1 MIQLLTSLTT
11 LACPDVPLGYCADH
25 FCWALPIQV
34 RAYGNGSLSW
44 CCFLK
49 FMCGTILQLWWLPF
63 RELPNTQNL
72 SNYRWPNLD
81 MYKDEETYQKHEE
94 NSIQTRHV
102 IHQEEEWAHIKLK
115 LRQCRVQFEPC
126 KRENRENQHHSKRF
140 MNIPFWGQ
148 SVLHTAPQFGTQKPI
163 LYERPVWRFWQ
174 LKHQT

>member
-11 LACPDVPLGYCADH
+11 LACTDH
-25 FCWALPIQV
+25 FCWALPTQV

-44 CCFLK
+44 RCFFK
-49 FMCGTILQLWWLPF
+49 CMCGTILQFWRLPF
-63 RELPNTQNL
+63 RQLSNTQNW

-126 KRENRENQHHSKRF
+126 KRESRENQHHSKRF
-140 MNIPFWGQ
+140 MNVTFWGQ
-148 SVLHTAPQFGTQKPI
+148 SVLHTAPQFGIQKPI
-163 LYERPVWRFWQ
+163 LYERPVWRFCQ